1 MLKIR
6 LSKIS
11 PKFKLVIYSD
21 AKNFEQEMRELKVAL
36 TRFVGTALK
45 RRGDVYE
52 IVNVPQTKSVEEIH
66 KLNLE
71 LQ

>member
-36 TRFVGTALK
+36 MRFVGTVLK
-45 RRGDVYE
+45 RQRDIYE
-52 IVNVPQTKSVEEIH
+52 IVNVPQTRLVEEIY

-71 LQ
+71 L